1 MKRNCRFLIALSLF
15 AWMAVGLK
23 AQDRLVVQM
32 KNGAQTQY
40 DLSQLKKLI
49 FSEDQFTVVGQDAS
63 MANFKYDDTRRLHFE
78 TSTGISPTTEVGK
91 NGWQLLNDGQ
101 TLTLKGADALT
112 NASFMLFDP
121 SGRLV
126 MSNKHWTARTIDI
139 SRLCAGAYV
148 LKVNNQTFK
157 FLKK

>member
-1 MKRNCRFLIALSLF
+1 
-15 AWMAVGLK
+15 
-23 AQDRLVVQM
+23 
-32 KNGAQTQY
+32 
-40 DLSQLKKLI
+40 
-49 FSEDQFTVVGQDAS
+49 

-126 MSNKHWTARTIDI
+126 MSNKHWTAHTIDI
-139 SRLCAGAYV
+139 SRLSAGAYV
-148 LKVNNQTFK
+148 LRVNNQTFK